1 MNKETILSCLDITS
15 LGAADNEESVARW
28 AADVLEKF
36 ESAGAQPAALC
47 VYPNFVDTVGLV
59 IGDSPVRIASVAGG
73 FPAGQT
79 YLEVKMLE
87 AAMAVEN
94 GADEIDMVLN
104 LGAFLSGHDEVA
116 ASEIATLRTEIG
128 TDVTLKVIIE
138 SGLLQELGAKNAEP
152 VQTGAAMNPVDA
164 DPLALVRRAAQLAI
178 DAGADFV
185 KTSTGKTG
193 TGATPE
199 AVRAICEVLAA
210 HAAAT
215 GRQVGIK
222 VAGGVRTLADAT
234 VYAAIVAEVL
244 GNNWLKPSLFRIGTS
259 TLFVI

>member
-1 MNKETILSCLDITS
+1 MNKTILSCLDITS
-15 LGAADNEESVARW
+15 LSAADNEESVAKW
-28 AADVLEKF
+28 AKDVIDRCET
-36 ESAGAQPAALC
+36 AGALPAALC
-47 VYPNFVDTVGLV
+47 VYPNFVDTVGLA

-87 AAMAVEN
+87 TAMAVEN

-104 LGAFLSGHDEVA
+104 LGAFLSGRSDVA

-128 TDVTLKVIIE
+128 SDVTLKVIIE
-138 SGLLQELGAKNAEP
+138 SGFLQEASTLNMRTVGQSESA
-152 VQTGAAMNPVDA
+152 GDS

-244 GNNWLKPSLFRIGTS
+244 GNNWLQPSLFRIGTS
-259 TLFVI
+259 SLLF